1 MDIRFCKSNRFG
13 FTVSKIINVT
23 FLGLLLLLSTP
34 SLLKAKEFQ
43 RFSALPVLGYSEET
57 KWQYGAIALLFF
69 KPEAEGLPGSSLDLG
84 AFGTTRK
91 QMQLMASPD
100 LYLFHGQVHIDME
113 LVYWDWVAHY
123 FGIGNHPNFDEYL
136 SYDMTRYQ
144 LKIPA
149 ETKLFLPAAL
159 SFLKY
164 GIIVHMEYCDI
175 DFQFKD
181 NGIEEPSSTGGPR
194 TGLGYSLSLD
204 TRDHPNLPSHGFYA
218 YWKQVFYNKALGG
231 PSFIF
236 QELDLRGYT
245 YLFWR
250 TSLALGALY
259 QMSFGD
265 VPFDQ
270 LAMSDGTKRFRGVE
284 RGVFRDRQAFVWQA
298 ELRRPLFW
306 RLAGTIFYETTKV
319 GPYFGALYREKWHHA
334 FGFGGR
340 LALNKKERV
349 FARCDFSLIDGKHL
363 GMSIYIREAF

>member
-1 MDIRFCKSNRFG
+1 
-13 FTVSKIINVT
+13 VSRTINVVL
-23 FLGLLLLLSTP
+23 LGLSFLLISPLLV
-34 SLLKAKEFQ
+34 KAEEFQ
-43 RFSALPVLGYSEET
+43 RWSALPVLGYSEET

-69 KPEAEGLPGSSLDLG
+69 KPESKGIPGSSLD
-84 AFGTTRK
+84 FSVIGTTRK
-91 QMQLMASPD
+91 QLQVMTSPD
-100 LYLFHGQVHIDME
+100 LYLWHGQIHIDLE
-113 LVYWDWVAHY
+113 LVYWNWIAHY
-123 FGIGNHPNFDEYL
+123 FGIGNNPDVDEYL
-136 SYDMTRYQ
+136 TYDMTRYR
-144 LKIPA
+144 LRIPA
-149 ETKLFLPAAL
+149 ETKLFLPSSL
-159 SFLKY
+159 SFMKY
-164 GIIVHMEYCDI
+164 GALAHIEYRDI
-175 DFQFKD
+175 DFRQKESD
-181 NGIEEPSSTGGPR
+181 LSEPSTTGGWL
-194 TGLGYSLSLD
+194 TGLGYTLSLD
-204 TRDHPNLPSHGFYA
+204 TRDHPVLPSHGFYA
-218 YWKQVFYNKALGG
+218 YWQQVFYNNAFGD
-231 PSFIF
+231 SSYIF

-245 YLFWR
+245 YLFWK

-259 QMSFGD
+259 QMTFGD

-270 LAMSDGTKRFRGVE
+270 LAMPDGTKRFRGVE